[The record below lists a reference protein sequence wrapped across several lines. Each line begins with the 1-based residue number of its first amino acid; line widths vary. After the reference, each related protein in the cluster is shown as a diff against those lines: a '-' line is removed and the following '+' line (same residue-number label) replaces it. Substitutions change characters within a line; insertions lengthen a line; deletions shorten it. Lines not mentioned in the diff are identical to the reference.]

1 MLQLKLTQVERK
13 NKTNKVYLLV
23 TAHDPWLEVLYL
35 TLYDPAV
42 KDAVE
47 PL

>member
-23 TAHDPWLEVLYL
+23 TAHDPWVLYL